1 MSSWGGMRTASRLTL
16 RLAYTALTAVTAFIA
31 LTAFT
36 ASAQP
41 SADQALR
48 VYEEGKVHYDA
59 RRFEEALE
67 RFDRAA
73 ELEPEKARWHYN
85 RGLALRQLGRMTEA
99 RVALLRSRAI
109 DPEYKRREIDDKL
122 AALEPGSAAPTTSA
136 EPADSDQPTGA
147 GALVAVLAGAA
158 AGLALIAWL
167 VVAGLRKSTRARLA
181 PPPSPRRLAN
191 DPAAVERVEQALAT
205 VAASLARCEHARTAG
220 EDAEAQAFVDRAA
233 NNLRVVRQGLPRA
246 REGLVPV
253 AELEQALARAHEA
266 SQTAEA
272 RLRALRGDAFEHLE
286 GPRSG
291 CFFCGRALPTPES
304 RHRLTLRLHG
314 GEEPVLACAACAR
327 QAEVGQPPRVTV
339 VKDGAQLKHWS
350 QVEGFDPYLHAHRPF
365 PGAQELPPWRLEGLG
380 AASLGL
386 GALAAGVGVG
396 VGLAAAAVGTA
407 RLLDL
412 DAFEHAAAA
421 SEAAQAAAQAA
432 ADRQS
437 SRWADHS

>member
-1 MSSWGGMRTASRLTL
+1 MRTASRLTL
-16 RLAYTALTAVTAFIA
+16 LLAFAFA
-31 LTAFT
+31 SAF
-36 ASAQP
+36 AAFAQP
-41 SADQALR
+41 SADEALR

-59 RRFEEALE
+59 RRYQEALE

-73 ELEPEKARWHYN
+73 ELEPGKARWHYN
-85 RGLALRQLGRMTEA
+85 RGLALRQLGRAPEA
-99 RVALLRSRAI
+99 RAALLRSRAI
-109 DPEYKRREIDDKL
+109 DPEYKRGEIDDKL
-122 AALEPGSAAPTTSA
+122 AALEPGFAAPAKSA
-136 EPADSDQPTGA
+136 ESTHPADSDGASGA
-147 GALVAVLAGAA
+147 GALVVGLAASA

-167 VVAGLRKSTRARLA
+167 VVAGLRRSTRARSA
-181 PPPSPRRLAN
+181 TPPSPGRRAN

-205 VAASLARCEHARTAG
+205 VAASLARCEHARSAG
-220 EDAEAQAFVDRAA
+220 EDAEARAFVDRAA

-246 REGLVPV
+246 REGLLPV

-272 RLRALRGDAFEHLE
+272 RLRALRGEAFEHLE

-291 CFFCGRALPTPES
+291 CFFCGRPLPTPES
-304 RHRLTLRLHG
+304 RHPLTLRLRG
-314 GEEPVLACAACAR
+314 GEEPVLACATCAR

-396 VGLAAAAVGTA
+396 VGVTAAAVATA

-421 SEAAQAAAQAA
+421 SEAAQAAASAA

-437 SRWADHS
+437 SGWADHS

>member
-1 MSSWGGMRTASRLTL
+1 MRTASRLTL
-16 RLAYTALTAVTAFIA
+16 LLAFASAFA
-31 LTAFT
+31 AF
-36 ASAQP
+36 AQP
-41 SADQALR
+41 SADEALR

-59 RRFEEALE
+59 QRYQEALE

-73 ELEPEKARWHYN
+73 ELEPGKARWHYN
-85 RGLALRQLGRMTEA
+85 RGLALRQLGRTTEA
-99 RVALLRSRAI
+99 RAALLRSRAL
-109 DPEYKRREIDDKL
+109 DPGYKREEIDDKL
-122 AALEPGSAAPTTSA
+122 AALEPGSAH
-136 EPADSDQPTGA
+136 PADSADSAKSSGA
-147 GALVAVLAGAA
+147 GALVVGLAASA

-167 VVAGLRKSTRARLA
+167 VVAGLRRSTRARSA
-181 PPPSPRRLAN
+181 TPPSPGRRAN

-205 VAASLARCEHARTAG
+205 VAASLARCEHARSAG
-220 EDAEAQAFVDRAA
+220 EDAEARAFVDRAA

-272 RLRALRGDAFEHLE
+272 RLRALRGEAFEHLE

-291 CFFCGRALPTPES
+291 CFFCGRPLPTPES
-304 RHRLTLRLHG
+304 RHPLTLRLRG
-314 GEEPVLACAACAR
+314 GEEPVLACATCAR

-396 VGLAAAAVGTA
+396 VGVTAAAVATA

-421 SEAAQAAAQAA
+421 SEAAQAAAQVA

-437 SRWADHS
+437 SGWADHS